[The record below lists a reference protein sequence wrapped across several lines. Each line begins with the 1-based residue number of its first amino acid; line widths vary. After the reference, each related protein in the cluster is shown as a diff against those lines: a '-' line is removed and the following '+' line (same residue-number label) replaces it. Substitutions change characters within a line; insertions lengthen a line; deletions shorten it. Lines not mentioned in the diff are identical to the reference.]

1 MRLLCQRPRGP
12 GRGGRPQA
20 LARELA
26 PRCGQSFEEFG
37 NMLSGSPQPSSASR
51 RNSPQ
56 VHVPA
61 QRRPFSQERRSSLTG
76 LPARGRAGGR
86 LSRQMQVSRASWQV
100 GAALGDISLCGTS
113 FPGTSGVP
121 CLRPQGV
128 APASGCLVPG
138 AQQGGRIWG
147 RALDAVLSRGAQ
159 HTTVTLTPGAYAV
172 LMAQMST
179 SIRKCPS
186 AHAPRQDCGQP
197 GSGGPLLPPVPSRR
211 GESGLRLE
219 GRPDATGKVC
229 ARTRSFCRN
238 FHFRAG
244 TRSPWPPILG
254 PAGDPGLGGL
264 TSV

>member
-1 MRLLCQRPRGP
+1 MFQRNAGPSPRNEDPASRASLPEAGLAVGSADRCRCRGP
-12 GRGGRPQA
+12 HGKWEQRWATSASAEPASQEP
-20 LARELA
+20 LVFPVSD
-26 PRCGQSFEEFG
+26 PRA
-37 NMLSGSPQPSSASR
+37 SPQP
-51 RNSPQ
+51 Q
-56 VHVPA
+56 
-61 QRRPFSQERRSSLTG
+61 
-76 LPARGRAGGR
+76 
-86 LSRQMQVSRASWQV
+86 
-100 GAALGDISLCGTS
+100 AALSLEPS
-113 FPGTSGVP
+113 
-121 CLRPQGV
+121 RE
-128 APASGCLVPG
+128 G
-138 AQQGGRIWG
+138 AFGAG
-147 RALDAVLSRGAQ
+147 ALDAVLSRGAQ

>member
-37 NMLSGSPQPSSASR
+37 NMLSGSPQPSSASG

-86 LSRQMQVSRASWQV
+86 LSRQMQVLRASWQV

-113 FPGTSGVP
+113 FPGTSRVP

-147 RALDAVLSRGAQ
+147 RGAGCGP
-159 HTTVTLTPGAYAV
+159 VAR
-172 LMAQMST
+172 S
-179 SIRKCPS
+179 S
-186 AHAPRQDCGQP
+186 AHHRHFNPRCLRRP
-197 GSGGPLLPPVPSRR
+197 HGSDVHFDSEVSFCPRPTPRLRPAGKWGPLAATRPVPK
-211 GESGLRLE
+211 G
-219 GRPDATGKVC
+219 
-229 ARTRSFCRN
+229 
-238 FHFRAG
+238 
-244 TRSPWPPILG
+244 
-254 PAGDPGLGGL
+254 
-264 TSV
+264 